1 MQDLLTKTLVVLS
14 SIAWTATPNFLFFW
28 TLAMHYRCFFNI
40 SVLKFLEEFQLPK
53 ASSFIQMS
61 LISTTNI
68 LKREDLCQ
76 FFEFFKYIGVKLQL

>member
-28 TLAMHYRCFFNI
+28 TSAMHYQRFFNI

-61 LISTTNI
+61 LISSIIQNFLQIFTIATNI
-68 LKREDLCQ
+68 CEN
-76 FFEFFKYIGVKLQL
+76 